1 MLKKWEG
8 ATFLRTMPFL
18 VERGGAE
25 ESRRVF
31 FKRISLFLPEG
42 DPRYK
47 KIKKAYD
54 YAESAS
60 DGKLR
65 ESGERSFSHSRAT
78 ALILIS
84 YLKVRDHRLIIAALL
99 HDLVEDYPEWTVGM
113 IEQKFGKY
121 VAILIDYL
129 TKPPRG
135 RFASK
140 ELCNRAYRLQ
150 FRFAP
155 RVFFLVKLSDRL
167 HNILTLGACSR
178 MKQIRQIKE
187 TRLYYLLYAKKYN
200 ILVRELEEALS
211 QAEARLRR

>member
-1 MLKKWEG
+1 MLKKWKR
-8 ATFLRTMPFL
+8 ATFLRTMPFI

-25 ESRRVF
+25 ESRKEF
-31 FKRISLFLPEG
+31 FMKVLSFLPEG

-84 YLKVRDHRLIIAALL
+84 CLKVRDHHLIIAALL
-99 HDLVEDYPEWTVGM
+99 HDLVEDYPEWTVGL

-135 RFASK
+135 KFASK
-140 ELCNRAYRLQ
+140 ELCNRVYRLQ

-155 RVFFLVKLSDRL
+155 RAFFLVKLSDRL

-178 MKQIRQIKE
+178 TKQIRQIKE
-187 TRLYYLLYAKKYN
+187 TRLHYLLYAKKWH
-200 ILVRELEEALS
+200 ILYEEIKEALEEA
-211 QAEARLRR
+211 EERLKV